1 MATCAISTRSPHDS
15 VATTLPRA
23 YDGDNGAWDFT
34 KGLTV
39 AAAREQQAIPAF
51 GHLLRQH
58 RTLAGLS
65 QEALAEQSGISTRAV
80 SDLERGVKTRPH
92 PATMRL
98 LADALHLGPE
108 DRAALAQASRPATAL
123 PSPEPLAARSTLP
136 LPHTSFVGRE
146 AERDLAAEM
155 LQAGNIRLLTLTGP
169 GGVGKTRLSL
179 EIARSIA
186 SEFPGGVAFVEL
198 APVTDGTMVIAALA
212 AALGLREDGERPL
225 LEAVRAHLGTRRFL
239 LVLDNCE
246 HVLDAVRPVASRLLE
261 GAPGLVILA
270 SSRAPLRLQ
279 GEQILPVPPLS
290 LPERDHLPDAAGVD
304 RIPALDLFQQ
314 RARAVRPDFAITP
327 ANINDVVDICARLD
341 GLPLAIE
348 LAAARTRTLSPAALL
363 GLLSARLRVLT
374 TGPHDAPERQRSLRA
389 AIDWSHDLLASEHQV
404 LMRRVAVF
412 AGGGTLES
420 IAAVA
425 TGNDPFAALDGL
437 DALVDQGLILRTET
451 PTGDLRFGM
460 LETVREYALEQLDV
474 AGESRPIKAAHG
486 TQMLTVVTNAEP
498 MLQGL
503 DATLWLDR
511 LSAEQDNYR
520 AALGWALGDDGDP
533 ALALRLA
540 AALWPF
546 WHRRGHLR
554 EGHAWLERAIAQ
566 GERVDPTARATAYL
580 VLANIANNLEDHR
593 RAHALYGQSLAL
605 FDELG
610 LQGSV
615 ASTLVGL
622 GMIATNQGE
631 YDHAESTLG
640 RALAIYTDIEE
651 NEASLPCV
659 YALGRLAVARG
670 DFEEANVRF
679 ADVIAMLHPDDVGS
693 RAYCSL
699 ERALLERAVG
709 NLDLAA
715 ELVSDCLVQF
725 RGFGERRAEAAALAE
740 LGHIA
745 LARNNPHRAADHFA
759 KAITI
764 HLDLHD
770 EFGAVRCLEGMAA
783 LAIQVQ
789 RPNLAATLLGT
800 TDAWRRR
807 TGTVRTLPE
816 RITIDQ
822 LRADCARSLGESRL
836 MDATESGHTMAID
849 QAFALAEPTL
859 STAMSPPWD
868 RSSTTDC

>member
-1 MATCAISTRSPHDS
+1 M
-15 VATTLPRA
+15 
-23 YDGDNGAWDFT
+23 
-34 KGLTV
+34 
-39 AAAREQQAIPAF
+39 AAAREQQGIPAF

-65 QEALAEQSGISTRAV
+65 QEALAEQSGISTRSV

-108 DRAALAQASRPATAL
+108 DRAVLAQASRPATTLA
-123 PSPEPLAARSTLP
+123 SPEPLAAPSTLP

-155 LQAGNIRLLTLTGP
+155 LRAGNIRLLTLTGP

-186 SEFPGGVAFVEL
+186 SKFPGGIAFVEL
-198 APVTDGTMVIAALA
+198 APVTDGTMVIAAVA
-212 AALGLREDGERPL
+212 AALGLREDGGRPL
-225 LEAVRAHLGTRRFL
+225 IEAVRAHLGTRRFL

-261 GAPGLVILA
+261 GALGLVILA

-290 LPERDHLPDAAGVD
+290 LPERDHLPNAAEPD

-314 RARAVRPDFAITP
+314 RARAVRPDFSITP
-327 ANINDVVDICARLD
+327 ATINDVIDICARLD

-389 AIDWSHDLLASEHQV
+389 TIEWSHDLLASEHQV

-412 AGGGTLES
+412 AGGGTLDS

-425 TGNDPFAALDGL
+425 TGDDPFAALDGL

-451 PTGDLRFGM
+451 ATGDLRFGM

-503 DATLWLDR
+503 DAKLWLDR

-566 GERVDPTARATAYL
+566 GERVDTATRAGAYL
-580 VLANIANNLEDHR
+580 DLANIANNLEDLQ
-593 RAHALYGQSLAL
+593 RANAFYQQSLNL
-605 FDELG
+605 CEDIG
-610 LQGSV
+610 LV
-615 ASTLVGL
+615 AGIANSLIGL
-622 GMIATNQGE
+622 GMVATSRG
-631 YDHAESTLG
+631 DFHTAETTLA
-640 RALAIYTDIEE
+640 RARAIDGDT
-651 NEASLPCV
+651 AVSLPCT
-659 YALGRLAVARG
+659 YAFARLAVARG
-670 DFEEANVRF
+670 CLDDADARF
-679 ADVIAMLHPDDVGS
+679 TEVIAMCHPDDIGTL
-693 RAYCSL
+693 AYFSL
-699 ERALLERAVG
+699 ERAPVERYRG
-709 NLDLAA
+709 DLDQAAQLAGDS
-715 ELVSDCLVQF
+715 LVTFQ
-725 RGFGERRAEAAALAE
+725 GFGERRAEAACLAE
-740 LGHIA
+740 LGHIS
-745 LARNNPHRAADHFA
+745 LARSNAERAVPFYRDAVA
-759 KAITI
+759 I

-770 EFGAVRCLEGMAA
+770 DFGVVRCMEGIAA
-783 LAIQVQ
+783 LAILLQQ
-789 RPNLAATLLGT
+789 PSLAANLLGT

-807 TGTVRTLPE
+807 VGTVRTSPE
-816 RITIDQ
+816 QHAVEQIRDDCRI
-822 LRADCARSLGESRL
+822 ALGAPRFE
-836 MDATESGHTMAID
+836 DAYESGQIVSVAEAIGR
-849 QAFALAEPTL
+849 AETL
-859 STAMSPPWD
+859 LNTEMS
-868 RSSTTDC
+868 